1 MNILITGIGGY
12 IGKNLVSCLN
22 GIQNFN
28 IYGLDIKKEKIEG
41 VKKIYLWD
49 ELEKID
55 DICCVIHLAGLAH
68 DLIGLNSLSN
78 YLSINL
84 GLTQK
89 IFEWSIDRR
98 VKKFIFFSSVK
109 AVSDKP
115 NSSFFS
121 FIDVT
126 LLLIVVEPPSNLTGV
141 LKVTLPSLSTTIIS
155 SNCPAVAAVL
165 RCNKKLSVSFQPPV
179 S

>member
-98 VKKFIFFSSVK
+98 VEKFIFFSSVK

-115 NSSFFS
+115 NSILKETDLKNPGTPYGISKSRAEDF
-121 FIDVT
+121 
-126 LLLIVVEPPSNLTGV
+126 LLQNCK
-141 LKVTLPSLSTTIIS
+141 KVDKLYI
-155 SNCPAVAAVL
+155 L
-165 RCNKKLSVSFQPPV
+165 RPV
-179 S
+179 MIYGPGCKGI